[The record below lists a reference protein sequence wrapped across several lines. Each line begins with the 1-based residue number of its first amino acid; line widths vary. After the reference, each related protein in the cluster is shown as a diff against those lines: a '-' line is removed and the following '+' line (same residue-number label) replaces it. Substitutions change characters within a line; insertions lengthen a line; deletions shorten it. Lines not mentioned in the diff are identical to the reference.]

1 MSLKD
6 FGLNTIIIII
16 TFPIFKNG
24 KKEGEHTKLER
35 EIMGK
40 GREMNMFMLLHRFL
54 KINV

>member
-6 FGLNTIIIII
+6 FGQSIIIII
-16 TFPIFKNG
+16 ISPPSFKNG
-24 KKEGEHTKLER
+24 KKKGEGTKIES
-35 EIMGK
+35 EITGK